1 MKMDWHIHSTFSDG
15 KQSVDELIMN
25 AEKIG
30 LESIAITDH
39 FDKNNTTL

>member
-39 FDKNNTTL
+39 FDTNDS